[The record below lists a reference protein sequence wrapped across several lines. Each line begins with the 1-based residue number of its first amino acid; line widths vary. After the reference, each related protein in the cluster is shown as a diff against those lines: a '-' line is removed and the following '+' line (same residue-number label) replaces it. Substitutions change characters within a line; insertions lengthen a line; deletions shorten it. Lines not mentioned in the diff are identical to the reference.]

1 MKIKKIAL
9 AALAAATVVTLA
21 SCGGETVTFG
31 SMDTHYSGTLKA
43 GFTSLANKNENGE
56 LTFQRNDKGEITDNT
71 KATYTVAGKTVN
83 VKPVY
88 RTFYQTETSNDQFN
102 YLTNQWQQNSDQYC
116 NMVDGLVTND
126 KYSNI
131 VGALALG
138 YKTEEK
144 GDKEVWTFQLKE
156 GVKWVDNKTGEEKGE
171 VKADDF
177 VAAIEYVLN
186 PINSSKTAGIVTGV
200 LDGAEEYMK
209 SKADT
214 DTSNDKSFDTVG
226 VKAIDD
232 YTVQYTLFEP
242 TPYFM
247 TSLTY
252 SPFLPVSRDYL
263 KQEGTDFGKSENNIL
278 VNGAFRMTKHEKE
291 SLIELKKNDL
301 YWDAKHVYVGKV
313 VEKFVPST
321 ATSTDIRK
329 WYESGEIDGFSP
341 NAKDEEGYKKYVL
354 GADGTGSVKN
364 PVSDECNAVQSAAD
378 RTFNGF
384 FNFNRTTY
392 DYSTDQTK
400 GKTDNQKKATA
411 KALLNVNFR
420 KGFLYGLKVEEYL
433 KIYNPKAPIEFLGRG
448 YTIRDLCTVDGKDYC
463 DFVDEV
469 YNKNQHTTG
478 VSLTGINNGSDPIFD
493 KAKATAFFQAAK
505 QELLAD
511 GLTEADFPIRI
522 DVCKTETV
530 EDQPF
535 EDATFAPL
543 KEAGQGVVE
552 IVELVAGSDTLYDE
566 WVTENSNY
574 DYNMLTGWGPDY
586 ADPKTFL
593 HTYVE
598 NGDSVMYLGFAE
610 ADTDEKV
617 AALQHEVLGD
627 YTAAYELGA
636 SITDASKLADRY
648 QKFAEAEYKLIYE
661 EALIIPWLTNTGWR
675 ASVSKVV
682 PYAVKKAAYGLSSTK
697 YSDIIVSSDS
707 ITKEVRNAIKA
718 DYDSKK

>member
-1 MKIKKIAL
+1 
-9 AALAAATVVTLA
+9 
-21 SCGGETVTFG
+21 
-31 SMDTHYSGTLKA
+31 MDTHYSGTLKD

-71 KATYTVAGKTVN
+71 KATYTVAGKTIN
-83 VKPVY
+83 VTPVY
-88 RTFYQTETSNDQFN
+88 KTTYTNETSNDQFN
-102 YLTNQWQQNSDQYC
+102 YLTNQWSHNSLQYT
-116 NMVDGLVTND
+116 NMVDGLVSND

-138 YKTEEK
+138 YKVEEK
-144 GDKEVWTFQLKE
+144 SGKEVWTFQLKE

-177 VAAIEYVLN
+177 VASMEYVLN
-186 PINSSKTAGIVTGV
+186 PANNSKTASIVTGV
-200 LDGAEEYMK
+200 IDGAADYIK
-209 SKADT
+209 SLKDE
-214 DTSNDKSFDTVG
+214 DKSNDLSFDTVG
-226 VKAIDD
+226 IKAIDD
-232 YTVQYTLFEP
+232 YTLQYTLFEP

-247 TSLTY
+247 TTLTY
-252 SPFLPVSRDYL
+252 SPFLPVKRDYL
-263 KQEGTDFGKSENNIL
+263 KQEGTDFGKTENNIL
-278 VNGAFRMTKHEKE
+278 VNGAFRMTKHERE
-291 SLIELKKNDL
+291 SVIELTKNDS

-329 WYESGEIDGFSP
+329 WYESGDIDGFSP
-341 NAKDEEGYKKYVL
+341 NARDEEGYKKYVT
-354 GADGTGSVKN
+354 GEDGSGSVKN
-364 PVSDECNAVQSAAD
+364 PVNDQCNAVQSSAD

-392 DYSTDQTK
+392 DYSKDSSKQ
-400 GKTDNQKKATA
+400 KTAAQKAATS

-420 KGFLYGLKVEEYL
+420 KGFLYGLDVLEYL
-433 KIYNPKAPIEFLGRG
+433 KIYNPKAPIEFLGRT

-469 YNKNQHTTG
+469 YNKKQGTTG

-493 KAKATAFFQAAK
+493 KAKATKYFQTAK
-505 QELLAD
+505 QELLAN

-522 DVCKTETV
+522 DIVKTETA
-530 EDQPF
+530 EDQPY
-535 EDATFAPL
+535 ETATFAPL
-543 KEAGQGVVE
+543 REAGQGVVE
-552 IVELVAGSDTLYDE
+552 IVELIAGSDDLFSQ
-566 WVTENSNY
+566 WVEEDANY
-574 DYNMLTGWGPDY
+574 DFNMLTGWGPDY

-598 NGDSVMYLGFAE
+598 FGESVMYFGFGNATV
-610 ADTDEKV
+610 DPDSITDPDEK
-617 AALQHEVLGD
+617 AAAIATTQLQHEVLGG

-636 SITDASKLADRY
+636 QITDASKLAERY

-661 EALIIPWLTNTGWR
+661 DALIIPWLTNTGWR

-682 PYAVKKAAYGLSSTK
+682 PYAVNKASYGLSADKLSN
-697 YSDIIVSSDS
+697 IIVASEAINKDTRS
-707 ITKEVRNAIKA
+707 AIKA